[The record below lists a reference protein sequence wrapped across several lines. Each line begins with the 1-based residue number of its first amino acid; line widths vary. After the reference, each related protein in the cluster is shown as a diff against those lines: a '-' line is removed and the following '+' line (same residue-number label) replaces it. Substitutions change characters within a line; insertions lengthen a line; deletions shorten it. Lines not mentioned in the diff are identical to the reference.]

1 MAPPSPSL
9 PCATSAKTTT
19 TEPMNPDQ
27 GPVAIDH
34 LHVVMV
40 AISWTPDVN
49 ANLALHDVGA
59 SYGVRKLRSDAPHW
73 SFNGR

>member
-1 MAPPSPSL
+1 
-9 PCATSAKTTT
+9 
-19 TEPMNPDQ
+19 MNPDK